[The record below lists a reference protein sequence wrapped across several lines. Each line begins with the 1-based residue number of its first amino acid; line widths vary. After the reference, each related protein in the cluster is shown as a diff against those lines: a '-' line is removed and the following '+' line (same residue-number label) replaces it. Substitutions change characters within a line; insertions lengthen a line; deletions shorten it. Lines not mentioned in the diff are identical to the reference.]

1 MEFAGLRGDNPT
13 MKSYRSH
20 VVAAFV
26 VVVGFIALA
35 PAPRL
40 RAAADTI
47 PARLTD
53 QEFWRLS
60 EDMSEPNG
68 SFRSDNMLSNEIWF
82 QTVIKDLVGRTLPGG
97 VYLGV
102 GPEQN
107 FTYITAIKPKIVFI
121 TDIRRGNLHMHL
133 MYKALFELSKDRAEF
148 VSRLFTKPRPERFTA
163 ETSAAEMWGDNGYW
177 NIVTS
182 GQAAFDK
189 NLQDVYDVLTKKHG
203 LPLSKDDLDGIYYCY
218 HNFYWYGP
226 SINYNSTTGNGGR
239 GGGSMVDY
247 ATLMMQTDGA
257 VNKSYM
263 GSEENF
269 KFLKDLEERNMLV
282 PVVGNF
288 GGPKALRAV
297 GKWVRDHGATVTAM
311 YLSNVEQYLTQDGI
325 WGNFCAN
332 VASMPLDERSTF
344 IRSQSG
350 GGGGGSGLMSYLGSM
365 QADTRGC
372 AVPTIQTPA
381 PNVKTSR

>member
-1 MEFAGLRGDNPT
+1 MR
-13 MKSYRSH
+13 SYRTRL
-20 VVAAFV
+20 VAAAALV
-26 VVVGFIALA
+26 IGLVALA
-35 PAPRL
+35 PAPAV

-60 EDMSEPNG
+60 EEMSEPNG

-82 QTVIKDLVGRTLPGG
+82 QYVIKDLVARTLPGG

-182 GQAAFDK
+182 GQAVFDK
-189 NLQDVYDVLTKKHG
+189 NLQDVYDVLQKKHG

-226 SINYNSTTGNGGR
+226 SINYNSTTGNGNGGR
-239 GGGSMVDY
+239 GGGAMVDY

-257 VNKSYM
+257 MNPANKSYM

-311 YLSNVEQYLTQDGI
+311 YLSNVEQYLQQDGI
-325 WGNFCAN
+325 WGSFCNN
-332 VASMPLDERSTF
+332 VASMPLDEHSTF
-344 IRSQSG
+344 IRSQTG
-350 GGGGGSGLMSYLGSM
+350 GGGGGSGLMSSLGAM
-365 QADTRGC
+365 QAETRGC
-372 AVPTIQTPA
+372 GRPSAIQTPA
-381 PNVKTSR
+381 PNVKSSR